1 MDIAPAAKDYGAILG
16 FLSSFDRS
24 KAYQN
29 LQSEHGATTT
39 AGMIRYGDACVASV
53 VVRSLG
59 SSRRHDRIAVSVPCF
74 VFSLLVVVVVV
85 VVVALFNVFKLAS
98 FVRRILA
105 VSGPLLLHAVTGCG
119 IQGFPSA
126 QPYLSRTPAG

>member
-16 FLSSFDRS
+16 FLSSFGRS

-39 AGMIRYGDACVASV
+39 AGRIRYGDACVASV

-59 SSRRHDRIAVSVPCF
+59 SSRRHDRIAVSMPYF
-74 VFSLLVVVVVV
+74 VFSLSCCCCCIV
-85 VVVALFNVFKLAS
+85 LFCCCILYLAS

-105 VSGPLLLHAVTGCG
+105 VSGPFLLHAVTGCG